1 MATPQ
6 SDGKRLTIREFAQA
20 LGVSTATVSRA
31 IHGRGRISPETR
43 ARILAQMEQLGY
55 TPNLHAQSLA
65 RKRSMAVA
73 LEYLGAVEVLS
84 DSFLVELARGVQKNL
99 VPHRYRL
106 LLNLTGDLKYRRSVV
121 RQWIRARVVDGIV
134 VVANPC
140 VDAEW
145 LRALAAEGIPTVWIA
160 YDVPSPLPERVAV
173 VQLDLSPG
181 WNEAIAY
188 LRQLGHQRIGYLG
201 ALRDDPALEIIQNAA
216 ATHRVQI
223 EPVWFAQGETP
234 EDGYQAMLQL
244 LRTHPLPTALLV
256 RTDLMAFGALQALQ
270 QNGVAVPEAISLVG
284 HDDLP
289 IAQWINPPLS
299 TIQIDYTLLG
309 HHAVELLMRML
320 SHPEQ
325 PVASVRVATRFI
337 ARRSTAPV
345 HNHSVKEVKNP

>member
-1 MATPQ
+1 MATQQ

-31 IHGRGRISPETR
+31 IHGRGRISSETR

-140 VDAEW
+140 VDTEW
-145 LRALAAEGIPTVWIA
+145 LQALASEGIPTVWIA
-160 YDVPSPLPERVAV
+160 YDVPPQLPERVAV
-173 VQLDLSPG
+173 VQLDIAPG

-201 ALRDDPALEIIQNAA
+201 ALHDDPALAIIQSTA

-234 EDGYQAMLQL
+234 EYGYQAMLQL
-244 LRTHPLPTALLV
+244 LRTHSLPTALLV
-256 RTDLMAFGALQALQ
+256 
-270 QNGVAVPEAISLVG
+270 
-284 HDDLP
+284 
-289 IAQWINPPLS
+289 
-299 TIQIDYTLLG
+299 
-309 HHAVELLMRML
+309 
-320 SHPEQ
+320 
-325 PVASVRVATRFI
+325 
-337 ARRSTAPV
+337 
-345 HNHSVKEVKNP
+345 